1 MQTPYRVR
9 LQFGQPRGEK
19 DMFRTVLAILLLGTV
34 VSACNTMAGF
44 GRDVERV
51 GDKIEQK
58 AERNK

>member
-1 MQTPYRVR
+1 M
-9 LQFGQPRGEK
+9 L
-19 DMFRTVLAILLLGTV
+19 RTVLAVLLLSTF